1 MKSKCANILCKAT
14 TLRIIL
20 NIDGVERVRGT
31 ETLVDEV
38 LTKIKLTGPF
48 IHRIKLEGSTRLA
61 DTVKMGSVGDWNT

>member
-1 MKSKCANILCKAT
+1 
-14 TLRIIL
+14 L